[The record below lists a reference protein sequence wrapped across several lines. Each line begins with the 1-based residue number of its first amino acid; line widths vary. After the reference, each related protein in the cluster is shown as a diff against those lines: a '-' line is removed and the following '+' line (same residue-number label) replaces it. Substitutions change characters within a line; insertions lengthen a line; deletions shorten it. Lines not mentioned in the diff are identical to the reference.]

1 MQIPQKDKTSL
12 VHLKINDPERQ
23 AMQVQFLALSL
34 FAPWP
39 HQNPLLDFILKICKV
54 QEWIYVN
61 TKISSGSKCPYLDH
75 IFKKYRF

>member
-12 VHLKINDPERQ
+12 VHLKINDLRGRQ
-23 AMQVQFLALSL
+23 CSSISGSVFICSMAPSKSL
-34 FAPWP
+34 DRL
-39 HQNPLLDFILKICKV
+39 HSQNLQSTKNG
-54 QEWIYVN
+54 YVN